1 LAEEERGQVASNKG
15 AEEEEEEEEEE
26 FIEAVD
32 TFEG

>member
-1 LAEEERGQVASNKG
+1 LAEEERGQVASNKE